1 MLFQDLTDA
10 KKQEDDRVKWS
21 AWLESYKARLV
32 KEVTGDSNMEELN
45 KERSKVMNAN
55 NPKFILRNYIAQ
67 NAIDAAEKGDYSEVG
82 INYWSKRRMYQLLN
96 NHIYCFLYLFVPMC

>member
-21 AWLESYKARLV
+21 AWLESYKVRLA
-32 KEVTGDSNMEELN
+32 KEVTGDVNLEELN
-45 KERSKVMNAN
+45 QERSKVMNAN

-82 INYWSKRRMYQLLN
+82 MNYQSERSVYQLLN
-96 NHIYCFLYLFVPMC
+96 NH

>member
-21 AWLESYKARLV
+21 AWLESYKARLA
-32 KEVTGDSNMEELN
+32 KEVTADANLEDLN
-45 KERSKVMNAN
+45 QERSNIMNAN

-67 NAIDAAEKGDYSEVG
+67 NAIDAAEKGDYSEVR
-82 INYWSKRRMYQLLN
+82 IYHWS
-96 NHIYCFLYLFVPMC
+96 